1 LAEQRR
7 APGRIGL
14 LVVIAG
20 LLLLEAS
27 YGVCSQDDAY
37 ISFRYAQNLARGLG
51 FVYNPGELVEGYTNF
66 LWTLLFVPTELAGVD
81 PGPVSTAYGYILS
94 VVLLVTAWRMGGR
107 DWRPAALV
115 ACFPGL
121 ALEAVQGLETMLY
134 AVLVA
139 LALEGRKG
147 WWAFAGLAALTRPEG
162 YAVFGILWLFRREK
176 WPLAGFLA
184 MTVPHVAFRL
194 AYYGELLPNT
204 FHAKVGAGEG
214 VAGGALL
221 RGLRYIGEGATS
233 ALPIFVAAALGA
245 GLLIIGAQARRSA
258 APEPESSPWRPALV
272 LIGFFLLYILLVGGD
287 FKGTGRFLIPLLV
300 PMAVLSRALFSR
312 LPPVGR
318 LTVVALGLVWASPGW
333 QSMAAFAERF
343 SADLV
348 DRREAGLRL
357 RELVPHDRWLAVH
370 AAGIL
375 PYYAELP
382 TIDMWGLNDAH
393 IARAP
398 VEGLGS
404 GIAGHERADYAYVL
418 GRRPSLILTER
429 DLISPDPLAL
439 PDPGVFGPSF
449 LELYAPVSLPMGER
463 YINGWAL
470 RPPENDAQ

>member
-1 LAEQRR
+1 M
-7 APGRIGL
+7 
-14 LVVIAG
+14 VIAG

-51 FVYNPGELVEGYTNF
+51 FVYNPGEVVEGYTNF
-66 LWTLLFVPTELAGVD
+66 LWTVLFVPTELAGID

-94 VVLLVTAWRMGGR
+94 AVLLVTAWRLGGR
-107 DWRPAALV
+107 DWRPATLV

-121 ALEAVQGLETMLY
+121 ALEAVQGLETVLY

-139 LALEGRKG
+139 LALEGRRG

-176 WPLAGFLA
+176 LPLGGFLA

-194 AYYGELLPNT
+194 AYYGDLVPNT
-204 FHAKVGAGEG
+204 FHAKVGGGEG
-214 VAGGALL
+214 VMGGALI
-221 RGLRYIGEGATS
+221 RGLRYIGEGAS
-233 ALPIFVAAALGA
+233 ASLPIFVAAALGA
-245 GLLIIGAQARRSA
+245 GLLLIAAQARRRA
-258 APEPESSPWRPALV
+258 GLPEGEQDGPWRPALV
-272 LIGFFLLYILLVGGD
+272 LIGFFLFYILLVGGD

-318 LTVVALGLVWASPGW
+318 LTVVALALVWAAPGW
-333 QSMAAFAERF
+333 QSMANFAVRF
-343 SADLV
+343 STDLA

-357 RELVPHDRWLAVH
+357 RELVPEDRWLAVH

-393 IARAP
+393 IAKAP

-418 GRRPSLILTER
+418 RRRPALILTEA
-429 DLISPDPLAL
+429 DLITPVPAAL
-439 PDPGVFGPSF
+439 PDPGVFGPEF
-449 LELYAPVSLPMGER
+449 LQIYTPVSLPMGER

-470 RPPENDAQ
+470 RPDENNAM